1 MEKSFK
7 SFRSALLLSWL
18 LSNVMF
24 VYAIASQEVNRN
36 MYINFLFL
44 TVLVFI
50 GFRTMGSIYFILDR
64 LAWLGY
70 RKIKKA
76 REDMENRKRIK
87 AQNLRKKNESRA
99 RRNVSS
105 DAPLRG
111 EEHV

>member
-1 MEKSFK
+1 MPKPLEHVTPLPDSCGVA
-7 SFRSALLLSWL
+7 RSAPPLRLIFCVLPGS
-18 LSNVMF
+18 VKTF
-24 VYAIASQEVNRN
+24 V
-36 MYINFLFL
+36 
-44 TVLVFI
+44 
-50 GFRTMGSIYFILDR
+50 D

-105 DAPLRG
+105 EAPLRG